1 MKNRTLPDLHN
12 CQEVKAAILAYIL
25 SCVKAGTI
33 PGNVGMYEALG
44 LSRAQWNHI
53 RNGRMRERASPESIA
68 AIEQGCQMLGVIREQ
83 LLLTDAPLPISP
95 WLLRGRITVSDIG
108 DRQPK
113 FHKQYRRHK
122 QDQGEQEE

>member
-1 MKNRTLPDLHN
+1 MNDKTLPDLHN
-12 CQEVKAAILAYIL
+12 CQEVKTAIRDYFD
-25 SCVKAGTI
+25 SCIRAGTI

-83 LLLTDAPLPISP
+83 LSLSDAPLPISP

-108 DRQPK
+108 GRQPK
-113 FHKQYRRHK
+113 RHRQYHRKQ
-122 QDQGEQEE
+122 EQETGKSE